1 MLVADKIS
9 REDILTELFN
19 IGVGQ
24 AASTLSDIIDK
35 RIGLT
40 IPNVRILDAAS
51 GKIELDKYLLQV
63 AEGAVMVSS
72 ISFDSQLE
80 GKVSL
85 LFPADKMHHFID
97 LCLHESRDDLGD
109 NLDFTDIDFDTIKEI
124 GNIVINSIIGELSNT
139 VNIPVEYTLPE
150 IDVLNNASAD
160 HFVDCEDYRLVLM
173 MFLAFNIEGTEIAG
187 AVVINMTL
195 KSLDEILNEIDR
207 LYNGR

>member
-1 MLVADKIS
+1 MADNIS

-19 IGVGQ
+19 VGVGQ

-40 IPNVRILDAAS
+40 IPNVRILDAAK
-51 GKIELDKYLLQV
+51 GKIELNKYLQNV

-72 ISFDSQLE
+72 ISFNSQLE

-97 LCLHESRDDLGD
+97 LCLHETRDEFEDSLE
-109 NLDFTDIDFDTIKEI
+109 FTDIDFDTIKEI
-124 GNIVINSIIGELSNT
+124 GNIVINSIIGELSNA
-139 VNIPVEYTLPE
+139 VNIPVEYTLPD
-150 IDVLNNASAD
+150 IDVLNDANAE

-173 MFLAFNIEGTEIAG
+173 MFLAFDIEGTEIGG
-187 AVVINMTL
+187 AIVINMTL
-195 KSLDEILNEIDR
+195 NSLDDILNKIDK

>member
-1 MLVADKIS
+1 MANNIS

-19 IGVGQ
+19 VGVGQ

-40 IPNVRILDAAS
+40 IPNVRILDAAN
-51 GKIELDKYLLQV
+51 GKIELNKYLLNV

-97 LCLHESRDDLGD
+97 LCLHETRDEFEN
-109 NLDFTDIDFDTIKEI
+109 NLEFTDIDFDTIKEI

-139 VNIPVEYTLPE
+139 VNIPVEYTLPD
-150 IDVLNNASAD
+150 IDVLNDANAE

-173 MFLAFNIEGTEIAG
+173 MFLAFDIEGTEIAG
-187 AVVINMTL
+187 AIVINMTL
-195 KSLDEILNEIDR
+195 NSLDDILNKIDK

>member
-1 MLVADKIS
+1 M
-9 REDILTELFN
+9 FN
-19 IGVGQ
+19 VGVGQ

-40 IPNVRILDAAS
+40 IPNVRILDAAK
-51 GKIELDKYLLQV
+51 GKIELNKYLLNV

-97 LCLHESRDDLGD
+97 LCLHETRDEFENSLE
-109 NLDFTDIDFDTIKEI
+109 FTDIDFDTIKEI

-139 VNIPVEYTLPE
+139 VNIPVEYTLPD
-150 IDVLNNASAD
+150 IDVLNDANAE

-173 MFLAFNIEGTEIAG
+173 MFLAFDIEGTEIAG
-187 AVVINMTL
+187 AIVINMTL
-195 KSLDEILNEIDR
+195 NSLDDILNKIDK

>member
-1 MLVADKIS
+1 VADNIS

-19 IGVGQ
+19 VGVGQ

-40 IPNVRILDAAS
+40 IPNVRILDAAK
-51 GKIELDKYLLQV
+51 GKIELNKYLLNV

-97 LCLHESRDDLGD
+97 LCLHETRDEFENSLE
-109 NLDFTDIDFDTIKEI
+109 FTDIDFDTIKEI

-139 VNIPVEYTLPE
+139 VNIPVEYTLPD
-150 IDVLNNASAD
+150 IDVLNDANAE

-173 MFLAFNIEGTEIAG
+173 MFLAFDIEGTEIAG
-187 AVVINMTL
+187 AIVINMTL
-195 KSLDEILNEIDR
+195 NSLDDILNKIDK

>member
-1 MLVADKIS
+1 MADNIS

-19 IGVGQ
+19 VGVGQ

-40 IPNVRILDAAS
+40 IPNVRILDAAK
-51 GKIELDKYLLQV
+51 GKIELNKYLLNV

-97 LCLHESRDDLGD
+97 LCLHETRDEFENSLE
-109 NLDFTDIDFDTIKEI
+109 FTDIDFDTIKEI

-139 VNIPVEYTLPE
+139 VNIPVEYTLPD
-150 IDVLNNASAD
+150 IDVLNDANAE

-173 MFLAFNIEGTEIAG
+173 MFLAFDIEGTEIAG
-187 AVVINMTL
+187 AIVINMTL
-195 KSLDEILNEIDR
+195 NSLDDILNKIDK

>member
-1 MLVADKIS
+1 MLVANKIS

-35 RIGLT
+35 QIGLT
-40 IPNVRILDAAS
+40 IPEVKILDAA
-51 GKIELDKYLLQV
+51 KAKVELNKYLLQV

-97 LCLHESRDDLGD
+97 LCLHETHFETENTLEF
-109 NLDFTDIDFDTIKEI
+109 NDIDFDTIKEI

-150 IDVLNNASAD
+150 VDVLNNASAD
-160 HFVDCEDYRLVLM
+160 HFVDSEEYRLVLM
-173 MFLAFNIEGTEIAG
+173 MFLAFDIEETEIAG
-187 AVVINMTL
+187 AIVINMTL
-195 KSLDEILNEIDR
+195 KSLDDILNTIDR
-207 LYNGR
+207 LYNGS